1 MQQKLFK
8 ACMFAA
14 IVEVVHIK
22 ELVFYSAHIRGV
34 FESTNMLFKKF
45 IASEC
50 LNSHRASS
58 VSLLGN

>member
-50 LNSHRASS
+50 LST
-58 VSLLGN
+58 